1 MGLSYIVTMIMQVMK
16 DLRVFFLF
24 FSVLI
29 FLFSLIFDIVAVN
42 ENNDYREI
50 GAFAGTLLG
59 TLRLSMGDTDFNFL
73 LDEHLDA
80 SQH

>member
-1 MGLSYIVTMIMQVMK
+1 MRLSYIVTMIMQVMK

-24 FSVLI
+24 FSLLI

-42 ENNDYREI
+42 ENFVYREV

-73 LDEHLDA
+73 IDEDLDA
-80 SQH
+80 S